1 MIFLSHF
8 CKTLYTKS
16 LHMMRGVVKMQQHA
30 SHATIFALREMNESY
45 SKKRITISKK
55 RNL

>member
-16 LHMMRGVVKMQQHA
+16 LHMMRNVAKMQQHA
-30 SHATIFALREMNESY
+30 SHATIFALREMN
-45 SKKRITISKK
+45 
-55 RNL
+55 